1 MWHNSH
7 MSTLTL
13 SDTQWSKIVSFLKTC
28 PDIYTGQETHLK
40 CFIQAVLWITR
51 SGSQWRLLPK
61 QYGNW
66 NSVYKRFARWCD
78 KGIFQRLHQHFAQDP
93 DMEWLIIDSTI
104 IRAHPC
110 AGGALKTSGGQASQ
124 ALGRSR
130 GGFSTKIHIAVD
142 SLGHPLRFMLTA
154 GQRHDI
160 TCAEALIS
168 GYSSEYV
175 IADTSYDS
183 MAFIESITQSGAVP
197 VIPPRA
203 NRRDSRTYDV
213 HLYKERHLVECFIN
227 KMKQY
232 RRISARF
239 DKLAARYMGFLSFVA
254 TIIWLR

>member
-1 MWHNSH
+1 M
-7 MSTLTL
+7 
-13 SDTQWSKIVSFLKTC
+13 
-28 PDIYTGQETHLK
+28 
-40 CFIQAVLWITR
+40 
-51 SGSQWRLLPK
+51 
-61 QYGNW
+61 
-66 NSVYKRFARWCD
+66 
-78 KGIFQRLHQHFAQDP
+78 HQHFAQDP
-93 DMEWLIIDSTI
+93 DMEWLIIDTTI

-160 TCAEALIS
+160 TCAEALID

-183 MAFIESITQSGAVP
+183 MPFIESITDTGAVP

-203 NRRDSRTYDV
+203 NRRDSRDYDV
-213 HLYKERHLVECFIN
+213 DLYKERHIVECFIN
-227 KMKQY
+227 KIKQY
-232 RRISARF
+232 RRISSRF
-239 DKLAARYMGFLSFVA
+239 DKLAVRYMGFLSFVA
-254 TIIWLR
+254 TIICLR

>member
-1 MWHNSH
+1 MY
-7 MSTLTL
+7 MSTFTL
-13 SDTQWSKIVSFLKTC
+13 SDSQWSKIVSFLKTC
-28 PDIYTGQETHLK
+28 PDIYTGQQTDLK
-40 CFIQAVLWITR
+40 RFINAVLWITR

-78 KGIFQRLHQHFAQDP
+78 KDIFQRMHQHFAKDP

-142 SLGHPLRFMLTA
+142 GLGNPLHFMLTA

-160 TCAEALIS
+160 TCAEALIDGYNYNGPQYS
-168 GYSSEYV
+168 GQELSKKYRLTHPGKWRIENV
-175 IADTSYDS
+175 NQTDS
-183 MAFIESITQSGAVP
+183 AHCEIQVSNC
-197 VIPPRA
+197 R
-203 NRRDSRTYDV
+203 
-213 HLYKERHLVECFIN
+213 
-227 KMKQY
+227 
-232 RRISARF
+232 
-239 DKLAARYMGFLSFVA
+239 
-254 TIIWLR
+254 